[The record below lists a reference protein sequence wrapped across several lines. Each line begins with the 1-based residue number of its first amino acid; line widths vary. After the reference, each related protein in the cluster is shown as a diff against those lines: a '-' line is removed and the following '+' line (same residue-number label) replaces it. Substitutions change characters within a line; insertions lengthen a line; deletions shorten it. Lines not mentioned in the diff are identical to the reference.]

1 MYCPNCG
8 EELRDENQR
17 FCSRCGSKISSSKEI
32 VELESEPKKDTMPI
46 VQQSKQISSEI
57 LVSPQKT
64 PVKGAVGPY
73 SKKSLADGI
82 ISIGITV
89 VALYCSFIVFMV
101 AQTLTPYLPLFS
113 WNPVIRRTTILTIL
127 AVIYLVGL
135 ILANAARSNSKK
147 ARSYEPENG
156 IQKAGNVLGIIGTII
171 NSIAIAIILITLFT
185 SILNYVLIL
194 F

>member
-32 VELESEPKKDTMPI
+32 VELESEPKKETMPI

-101 AQTLTPYLPLFS
+101 ARTLTPYLPLFS
-113 WNPVIRRTTILTIL
+113 WNPVTRRTIILTIL

-147 ARSYEPENG
+147 ARSYELENG

-171 NSIAIAIILITLFT
+171 NSIAIAVILITLFT